1 MANHIKGDEVQIED
15 LGDGI
20 SRQIMGYTDNLML
33 VKVYFKKGSVGY
45 THSHIHD
52 QITFVESGKFE
63 ITIDDE
69 KKILTSG
76 DSCVVNS
83 GVEHGAVCLEDGILI
98 DTFSPHRE
106 DFLMD
111 E

>member
-20 SRQIMGYTDNLML
+20 RRQIMGYTDNLML

-45 THSHIHD
+45 THNHIHH
-52 QITFVESGKFE
+52 QISYVESGRFE
-63 ITIDDE
+63 IEIDNK
-69 KKILTSG
+69 KKILKEG
-76 DSCVVNS
+76 DAFTVQPYQ
-83 GVEHGAVCLEDGILI
+83 EHGAVCLDDGILI
-98 DTFSPHRE
+98 DTFSPKRE
-106 DFLMD
+106 DFLID